1 MGGAWWLILSALTA
15 IPMVK
20 LLPHFGI
27 NKYWAAVCLIPF
39 GTIALLWWMGLKL
52 QELEKL

>member
-1 MGGAWWLILSALTA
+1 MGSIWWLILSALTA

-27 NKYWAAVCLIPF
+27 NKYWAAACIVPF

>member
-1 MGGAWWLILSALTA
+1 MGGFGWLILSALTA

-27 NKYWAAVCLIPF
+27 NRYWAAVCLVPL

>member
-1 MGGAWWLILSALTA
+1 MSSLWWLILSALTA

-27 NKYWAAVCLIPF
+27 NKYWAAACLIPF

>member
-1 MGGAWWLILSALTA
+1 MGGLFWLLSALTA

-27 NKYWAAVCLIPF
+27 NKYWAVACLVPIGP
-39 GTIALLWWMGLKL
+39 IILLWWMGLKL
-52 QELEKL
+52 QELERL

>member
-1 MGGAWWLILSALTA
+1 MSIWWLILSALTA
-15 IPMVK
+15 IPMVR

-27 NKYWAAVCLIPF
+27 NKYWAAVCVVPF

>member
-1 MGGAWWLILSALTA
+1 MGGMWWLILSALTA
-15 IPMVK
+15 IPMLK
-20 LLPHFGI
+20 LLPFFGI
-27 NKYWAAVCLIPF
+27 NKYWAAVCVVPF

>member
-1 MGGAWWLILSALTA
+1 MEGLWWLLLSALTA

-20 LLPHFGI
+20 LLPFFGI
-27 NKYWAAVCLIPF
+27 NRYWAAICIIPV
-39 GTIALLWWMGLKL
+39 GTVGLLWWMGLKL

>member
-1 MGGAWWLILSALTA
+1 MGSFWWLILSALTA

-27 NKYWAAVCLIPF
+27 NKYWAVACIVPF

>member
-1 MGGAWWLILSALTA
+1 MGGIWWLILSALTA
-15 IPMVK
+15 IPMIK

-27 NKYWAAVCLIPF
+27 HKYRAAACLIPF

-52 QELEKL
+52 QELEKR

>member
-1 MGGAWWLILSALTA
+1 MDGLGWLILSALTA

-20 LLPHFGI
+20 LLPFFGI
-27 NKYWAAVCLIPF
+27 NKYWAAVCIIPL

>member
-1 MGGAWWLILSALTA
+1 MEGMWWLILSALTA

-27 NKYWAAVCLIPF
+27 NKYWAAVCIIPF

>member
-1 MGGAWWLILSALTA
+1 MGGVWWLIMSALTA
-15 IPMVK
+15 IPMLK

-27 NKYWAAVCLIPF
+27 NKYWAAACLVPL
-39 GTIALLWWMGLKL
+39 GPVALLWWMGLKL

>member
-1 MGGAWWLILSALTA
+1 MGGFWWLILSALTA

-20 LLPHFGI
+20 LLPFFGI
-27 NKYWAAVCLIPF
+27 KPYWAAICLVPL
-39 GTIALLWWMGLKL
+39 GTIGLLWWMGLKL